1 MATKKPHP
9 DTEDHHI
16 NGEKENLT
24 FLSLQ
29 SQSFC
34 ASSIWLNSG
43 FTNSSENLSSKSS
56 DSGIADE
63 DSSFVKHWNLH
74 FYKTMAVILR
84 KQTHRL
90 LA

>member
-34 ASSIWLNSG
+34 ASSI
-43 FTNSSENLSSKSS
+43 
-56 DSGIADE
+56 
-63 DSSFVKHWNLH
+63 
-74 FYKTMAVILR
+74 
-84 KQTHRL
+84 
-90 LA
+90 